1 MVLFSLTV
9 VSSGWW
15 AALTQ
20 TLTYTQ
26 FSHAGGGRGGGGGG
40 GGGVKLW
47 NAAFL
52 EVVHET

>member
-9 VSSGWW
+9 VCSGWW

-40 GGGVKLW
+40 VTLW